1 MFLTKYRFGLLLV
14 LFLVVQFIFWYGIP
28 PLHKSAEVIDPKTDT
43 RSFAQQKAD
52 EVKSYIWSG
61 TRSQKPDMDVVP
73 PVPSKEI
80 LRAFAFGDEQLYF
93 RYNAYLIQFAGD
105 TFGRTTPL
113 KDYDYPKLY
122 AWWTILDS
130 LDSNS
135 DYLPYMV
142 SYYYGA
148 TQDPERQIKYVIDFL
163 VEHSDKHPEKKWWW
177 YSQAAYHARYKLK
190 DDKRA
195 LEIADKLYNLPKDL
209 DIPIWTRQ
217 LKAFI
222 LEKEGEVKE
231 SCNIIVNV
239 LNDYQDGRLEQ
250 GEINFIH
257 YFIQERLR
265 KLVDKAGNIDT
276 ADISPECRELMKI
289 QSEADSNNNVKKGV
303 DKAPT
308 NIGGGVE
315 TTPATAAPSAAA
327 PAGTPASSKPKRD
340 NSVIP
345 Y

>member
-1 MFLTKYRFGLLLV
+1 MFLKKYIFGILLVVLLLA
-14 LFLVVQFIFWYGIP
+14 QFIFWFGIP
-28 PLHKSAEVIDPKTDT
+28 PLNETEEQANKRVEVEGINPYRFEKDKSH
-43 RSFAQQKAD
+43 
-52 EVKSYIWSG
+52 YIWRG
-61 TRSQKPDMDVVP
+61 TRSQKPDMYVVP
-73 PVPSKEI
+73 PVPSEEI

-93 RYNAYLIQFAGD
+93 RYNAYVIQFAGD
-105 TFGRTTPL
+105 TFGRTTAL
-113 KDYDYPKLY
+113 KDYDYNKLY
-122 AWWTILDS
+122 EWWTILDR

-148 TQDPERQIKYVIDFL
+148 TQDPERQIGTVIDFL
-163 VEHSDKHPEKKWWW
+163 EQHSDKNPSKKWWW

-195 LEIADKLYNLPKDL
+195 MGIADKLYNLPKEL

-222 LEKEGEVKE
+222 FEKEGEYKQ
-231 SCNIIVNV
+231 SCEIIVNV
-239 LNDYQDGRLEQ
+239 LKDYQDGRLEE

-265 KLVDKAGNIDT
+265 KMIEAETTIDK
-276 ADISPECRELMKI
+276 ADISPECRQLMKM
-289 QSEADSNNNVKKGV
+289 QYDLDKKNSNVKKGIE
-303 DKAPT
+303 DAPKPKQ
-308 NIGGGVE
+308 
-315 TTPATAAPSAAA
+315 PANQSMPAADSAAA
-327 PAGTPASSKPKRD
+327 PAGSPASPSSTGS
-340 NSVIP
+340 NSAVP